1 MYYYK
6 NKLGTPPLLLTIK
19 TNTYLQAKGNT
30 YTFLQK
36 LHHSFLNVS
45 PFPIFETFSGLNYT
59 TITLS
64 EDMVYPNKSYQLFCT
79 TDEFFETFLL
89 I

>member
-1 MYYYK
+1 MYHYK

-36 LHHSFLNVS
+36 LHHSFLDDFYEYSLNVS
-45 PFPIFETFSGLNYT
+45 LFPIFETFSELHNNNFIRRYGL
-59 TITLS
+59 S
-64 EDMVYPNKSYQLFCT
+64 K
-79 TDEFFETFLL
+79 
-89 I
+89 